1 MTETVKWRTDGVTVV
16 RAKSLDMAMRGPSGT
31 GRASAFDF
39 TGSGG
44 RETWIGTVTLQPKA
58 KTGAH
63 HHGRHEV
70 AVYGLGYSPPRVR
83 HLALGDGDRGHCRAG
98 ACPPPAPGRRPVRV
112 AHRRDTRRGTSPRPT
127 TNIQDSRHGRRNLGD
142 ITRARRGYV
151 TSMWR
156 RVAVA
161 SWQSEMRVIVRIT
174 QGTSRHFALL
184 PCVCQES

>member
-70 AVYGLGYSPPRVR
+70 AVYVVKGRSEIRWGERLEFAAEVGP
-83 HLALGDGDRGHCRAG
+83 GDFVYF
-98 ACPPPAPGRRPVRV
+98 APYVP
-112 AHRRDTRRGTSPRPT
+112 H
-127 TNIQDSRHGRRNLGD
+127 QERNLD
-142 ITRARRGYV
+142 ASETLDFVVVRSDNERIV
-151 TSMWR
+151 VNLD
-156 RVAVA
+156 VAPVEQPEA
-161 SWQSEMRVIVRIT
+161 V
-174 QGTSRHFALL
+174 F
-184 PCVCQES
+184 